1 MVERAPS
8 VTPEMRW
15 AQAFVA
21 AQSEM
26 PSIPKNKTVT
36 TNKFSYSYA
45 DLPDIIDAVRPVL
58 VKHGL
63 GIGQTVESNGPGTV
77 AVTTR
82 IYHSEGHSETFG
94 PLTLP
99 AGNDAQSAGSAI
111 TYARRYS
118 LCAALGIAADEDD
131 DGALAKRS
139 SGAARPSQPTPKT
152 SREAA
157 PEKSGEGVADS
168 PPSDR
173 STTPASPVTP
183 SPVKSGGGVVGG
195 EVGGIPAAT
204 DLVAAYGRTKVLT
217 TARNIAKANNLEQ
230 PKDPDE
236 IDEDL
241 AKLVGKQL
249 ARVDA

>member
-1 MVERAPS
+1 MTEPQQEW
-8 VTPEMRW
+8 TK
-15 AQAFVA
+15 AFVA
-21 AQSEM
+21 ACSEM
-26 PSIPKNKTVT
+26 PPISKNKTARV
-36 TNKFSYSYA
+36 KMKAGGEFSYSYA
-45 DLPDIIDAVRPVL
+45 DLPDIIDSVRPVL
-58 VKHGL
+58 GAHGL
-63 GIGQTVESNGPGTV
+63 GIGQTVESNGPGTI

-82 IYHSEGHSETFG
+82 IYHSAGHSESFG

-173 STTPASPVTP
+173 STTPASPATS

-195 EVGGIPAAT
+195 EVGGIPPAT
-204 DLVAAYGRTKVLT
+204 DLVEAYGKSKVLV
-217 TARNIAKANNLEQ
+217 TARNIAKVNGVTV
-230 PKDPDE
+230 PTSTDE
-236 IDEDL
+236 IDDDL
-241 AKLVGKQL
+241 ARLVGKHL
-249 ARVDA
+249 ERVDA